1 MTRFRCLSAFIALF
15 SCALHINVNAEEWQQ
30 IPVPATV
37 EIINDEGQPQTLSP
51 ACALE
56 TITDPAT
63 GAVIPNDF
71 HFYFKP
77 GNAGKLVVFFN
88 GGGACWN
95 DATCVTSLAL
105 SGVPGGRPTY
115 NPSMY
120 TENSPVDAGGIF
132 DDDNPRNPFSNWSK
146 VFIPYCTGDIHIGSN
161 DVIYEDTTGIITGV
175 PAAPV
180 PVRHRGFDNFMAVR
194 EWLKDYYAHSTVKP
208 RRMLVAGSSAGGYG
222 ATINF
227 PYLQA
232 AFPRA
237 RTALLSDGAAGV
249 LSAGFVESTF
259 SFGHTWGVEN
269 SLAPMFAQFMGA
281 YQAATLNQDMMGVL
295 AASYPQVRFAQYST
309 QLDAVQVLFYK
320 ISSEIDAGNMD
331 PFTWGL
337 TEDDYLLFMEWSAA
351 MTGSY
356 TFLNEYVPNYQ
367 YFIGA
372 GDAHTVLT
380 NTYLTAPGENPF
392 YDERAGRMR
401 FTRWLHQ
408 FANRWQ
414 FRKTSVIDQ

>member
-1 MTRFRCLSAFIALF
+1 MIRQRCLSAVLALS
-15 SCALHINVNAEEWQQ
+15 SCFFFANTHAEEWQQ
-30 IPVPATV
+30 IPVPTTLD
-37 EIINDEGQPQTLSP
+37 IINDEGMPQTLTP

-56 TITDPAT
+56 
-63 GAVIPNDF
+63 AVIDPSTGTPLPNDF

-77 GNAGKLVVFFN
+77 GDADKLLVFFN

-105 SGVPGGRPTY
+105 TNVPGGRPTY

-120 TENSPVDAGGIF
+120 VENSPVSAAGIF
-132 DDDNPRNPFSNWSK
+132 DDENPRNPFADWSK

-161 DVIYEDTTGIITGV
+161 DVLYEDTTGVITGV
-175 PAAPV
+175 QGAPV

-194 EWLKDYYAHSTVKP
+194 EWLKNYYANSSTRLRK
-208 RRMLVAGSSAGGYG
+208 MLVAGSSAGGYG

-227 PYLQA
+227 PYIQT
-232 AFPRA
+232 AFPHTRM
-237 RTALLSDGAAGV
+237 ALFSDGAAGV
-249 LSAGFVESTF
+249 LSSGFVDTTF
-259 SFGHTWGVEN
+259 TTGQSWGVEN
-269 SLAPMFAQFMGA
+269 TLAPMFARFMGA

-295 AASYPQVRFAQYST
+295 AASYPQARFAQYST

-331 PFTWGL
+331 PFAWGL
-337 TEDDYLLFMEWSAA
+337 SEEDYMLFLEWSAA

-356 TFLNEYVPNYQ
+356 GFLNEYVPNYQ

-380 NTYLTAPGENPF
+380 NTYLAAPGENPF
-392 YDERAGRMR
+392 YDEKAGNVR
-401 FTRWLHQ
+401 FSRWLHA

-414 FRKTSVIDQ
+414 FKKTSLIDQ

>member
-1 MTRFRCLSAFIALF
+1 MICRQYLNALIALI
-15 SCALHINVNAEEWQQ
+15 SCCFFTNVNAEEWQQ
-30 IPVPATV
+30 ISVP
-37 EIINDEGQPQTLSP
+37 ESLDIINDAGLPQTLLP

-56 TITDPAT
+56 TLTDPAT
-63 GAVIPNDF
+63 GATIPNDF

-77 GNAGKLVVFFN
+77 GNAGKLLVFFN

-105 SGVPGGRPTY
+105 SSVPDNRPTY

-120 TENSPVDAGGIF
+120 VENSPINVGGIF
-132 DDDNPRNPFSNWSK
+132 DDENPRNPYANWSK

-161 DVIYEDTTGIITGV
+161 DMVYEDTTGIITSIPG
-175 PAAPV
+175 APV

-194 EWLKDYYAHSTVKP
+194 EWLKNYYANSSVKP

-222 ATINF
+222 ATLNF

-237 RTALLSDGAAGV
+237 RSALLSDGAAGT
-249 LSAGFVESTF
+249 LSAGFVETTF
-259 SFGHTWGVEN
+259 SSNQSWGVEN
-269 SLAPMFAQFMGA
+269 TMAPVFAQFMGT
-281 YQAATLNQDMMGVL
+281 YQAATLNQDMVGLL
-295 AASYPQVRFAQYST
+295 AASYPQARFAQYST

-320 ISSEIDAGNMD
+320 VTSEIDAGNLD
-331 PFTWGL
+331 PFSWAL
-337 TEDDYLLFMEWSAA
+337 SEADYLMFMEWSAA
-351 MTGSY
+351 MASSY
-356 TFLNEYVPNYQ
+356 TFLNENVPNYQ

-380 NTYLTAPGENPF
+380 NTYVMEPGVNPF
-392 YDERAGRMR
+392 YDEKAGHVR
-401 FTRWLHQ
+401 FNRWLQH
-408 FANRWQ
+408 FTNSWQ
-414 FRKTSVIDQ
+414 FRKNSLIDQ